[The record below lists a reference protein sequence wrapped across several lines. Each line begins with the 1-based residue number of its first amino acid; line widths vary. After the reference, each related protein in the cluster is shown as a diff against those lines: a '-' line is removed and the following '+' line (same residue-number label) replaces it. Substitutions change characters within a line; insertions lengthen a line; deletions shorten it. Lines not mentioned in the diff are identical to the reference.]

1 MLAQEYRLMRGEEV
15 LGTLRPNGGDFPWV
29 FCKFEPAEA
38 FEEVRALF
46 DEFTRLADGEDFE
59 AQDES
64 FARIE
69 SLGLRL
75 ESSEGSRDFGEFF
88 IEIRGD
94 EASIR

>member
-1 MLAQEYRLMRGEEV
+1 MAQEYRLMRGEEI
-15 LGTLRPNGGDFPWV
+15 LGTPRPYGGDFPWV

-46 DEFTRLADGEDFE
+46 EEFARLADGEEFAERDK
-59 AQDES
+59 S

-69 SLGLRL
+69 SPGLRL
-75 ESSEGSRDFGEFF
+75 ELSEDSRNFGEFF
-88 IEIRGD
+88 VEIRGD